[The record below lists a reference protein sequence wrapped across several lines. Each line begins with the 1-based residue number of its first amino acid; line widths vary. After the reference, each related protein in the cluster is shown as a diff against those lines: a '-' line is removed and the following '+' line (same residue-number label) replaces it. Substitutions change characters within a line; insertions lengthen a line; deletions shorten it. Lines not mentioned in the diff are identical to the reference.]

1 MDFPAWRR
9 ALEEL
14 TTQGLRDHQPSQ
26 VLAALGEEVARSALK
41 PTDQAQGGRA
51 TVLRPSVPVLGV
63 DACAAGWV
71 GVCLR
76 PDLPPTVLVGATVQD
91 LLDVARTTGPVSLV
105 AIDIPIGLPDAGS
118 RRADSL
124 ARAELPGRASSVFTT
139 LVRSAY
145 QAETY
150 EEARAANIAA
160 TGGTSASAQAYA
172 LRTKILQVDAWVR
185 SQPGPEVIE
194 VHPEVSFARMAGRP
208 MRTKKKDSEGVLDRR
223 QALTAAG
230 LVAPPWFRGS
240 GFAEDDLLDACA
252 AAWTAV
258 RHSQGAADC
267 LPEVP
272 EVFSDGIP
280 AAIRV

>member
-1 MDFPAWRR
+1 MDYPAWRR
-9 ALEEL
+9 ALDEL
-14 TTQGLRDHQPSQ
+14 VTQGLRDHQPSR
-26 VLAALGEEVARSALK
+26 VLAALGEEVARSALE
-41 PTDQAQGGRA
+41 PTDQAQPGHA
-51 TVLRPSVPVLGV
+51 PVLRPSVPVLGV

-76 PDLPPTVLVGATVQD
+76 PELPPRVLVGATVQD

-145 QAETY
+145 QAQSY

-208 MRTKKKDSEGVLDRR
+208 MRTKKDLEGVLDRR
-223 QALTAAG
+223 RALTAAG

-258 RHSQGAADC
+258 RHSQGAAVC